1 MQKLDTAINTYTSVQ
16 SVNKNDRSEI
26 EDMLLVSTQVSCSS
40 NQNLSNLVEMSNR
53 FLIGLAQSTGIH
65 PVPRVDA
72 MQ

>member
-53 FLIGLAQSTGIH
+53 FLIGMLSRREYILFH
-65 PVPRVDA
+65 V
-72 MQ
+72 